1 MMAVRCGLVVISKDS
16 EHRAPEPAGAVYVH
30 TSRVAPTWLN
40 HGYRQTAVATK
51 PYNTHYVLQNA
62 ELPGP
67 QYINKTLCP
76 AFRNLL
82 AF

>member
-16 EHRAPEPAGAVYVH
+16 AVYIH

-40 HGYRQTAVATK
+40 HGHRQTAVATK
-51 PYNTHYVLQNA
+51 PYNTHNVLQNA